1 MRDDPAQI
9 SNRKF
14 RMSCLEALNFLL
26 KVSRRQRVDFG
37 APPGFCDALRG
48 FDKQVVV
55 RTDGNDEFANRAR
68 TNHVI
73 AEKLEAIL
81 EPFRQRRQIRCSVL
95 MKEVDP
101 QSRRQLSLVVQ
112 REKRKVHVVVVFM
125 RGTIGRSVCR
135 LKRAFVE
142 MSRHTETHAV
152 IQGIDRT
159 TLALLECE
167 QCLPQCQS
175 SATRS
180 LTAGSDGSVGADGN
194 RRILAFKEFLAATVC
209 CRR

>member
-1 MRDDPAQI
+1 
-9 SNRKF
+9 
-14 RMSCLEALNFLL
+14 
-26 KVSRRQRVDFG
+26 
-37 APPGFCDALRG
+37 
-48 FDKQVVV
+48 
-55 RTDGNDEFANRAR
+55 TDGNDEFANRAR

-112 REKRKVHVVVVFM
+112 REKRKVHGVVVFM
-125 RGTIGRSVCR
+125 CGTIGRRVCR

-180 LTAGSDGSVGADGN
+180 LTAGSDGTVGADGN

-209 CRR
+209 CRRARESFRDVYRGVGHRLVQFGQPPQTERVIWRFSMSPANTA